1 MQLLNQRTA
10 GIIVLLLWAMLVV
23 VKGMA
28 TGSLLKDR
36 PHGGRW
42 IWLTH
47 VFNFLF
53 LLVATPLAAILLIIR
68 RPEALDPTALALGTP
83 GLRIGIGAAGMLLY
97 GTGCILLAWAL
108 FTLRRNYQVGGCV
121 PRASDELVT
130 RGPYRFVRHPMYA
143 AALCISLGLACLTHS
158 LAYFCVFCIYV
169 LLIVR
174 LIPFEEEG
182 LRRAYGGRYLSYRD
196 AVERLAPRFF

>member
-1 MQLLNQRTA
+1 MHLLNQRVA
-10 GIIVLLLWAMLVV
+10 GIIILLLWAMLVV

-36 PHGGRW
+36 PHGGVW

-47 VFNFLF
+47 IFNFSF
-53 LLVATPLAAILLIIR
+53 LLVATPLAAILLIVR
-68 RPEALDPTALALGTP
+68 RPDTLALRT
-83 GLRIGIGAAGMLLY
+83 GIAVAGMLLY
-97 GTGCILLAWAL
+97 SAGCILLAWAL
-108 FTLRRNYQVGGCV
+108 FTLRGNYQVCGNV

-130 RGPYRFVRHPMYA
+130 RGPYRFVRHPMYS

-169 LLIVR
+169 LLIVL
-174 LIPFEEEG
+174 LIPHEEAG
-182 LRRAYGGRYLSYRD
+182 LRRAYGGRYSAYRD
-196 AVERLAPRFF
+196 TVKRLAPPFF

>member
-1 MQLLNQRTA
+1 MNLLNPRIA
-10 GIIVLLLWAMLVV
+10 GIAILLLWAMLVV

-36 PHGGRW
+36 PQGGVW

-47 VFNFLF
+47 AFNFLF
-53 LLVATPLAAILLIIR
+53 LLVATPLAAILLIAR
-68 RPEALDPTALALGTP
+68 RPEA
-83 GLRIGIGAAGMLLY
+83 IGASDWRTGIEAAGMPLY

-108 FTLRRNYQVGGCV
+108 FTLRGNYQVGGSV

-143 AALCISLGLACLTHS
+143 AALCISLGLACLTCS
-158 LAYFCVFCIYV
+158 LAYFCLFCIYV

-174 LIPFEEEG
+174 LIPSEEEG
-182 LRRAYGGRYLSYRD
+182 LRRAYGGRYLAYRD
-196 AVERLAPRFF
+196 GVRRLAPPFI